1 MKRRR
6 QLEPS
11 DLELNL
17 LVPWTPRWHNFVT
30 SIRPA
35 FGRKERP
42 LAGEVAIGFVPLR
55 GLLGA
60 WALEAVL
67 LFAVITLPGK
77 FASLHPTFP
86 PPRPKSDVIY
96 YSGEELP
103 QTEDS
108 GGAPT
113 GHSGKSGGREAFH
126 RTQVIKVARE
136 QKLTE
141 QVLDAPKLR
150 LPASAVPVA
159 NLLAIQRDPG
169 PPPSEGLRSSLKAAP
184 LPNVAPVPP
193 SPEIARENMRKNQ
206 TLTASV
212 IPPAPIAP
220 RDMPQAHFPEMR
232 TEVVPPPVSAP
243 PRDSSNTVRP
253 TLPAPSVIAP
263 PPSVSNET
271 ARVAGQLPVR
281 PSIDVVPPPPQAS
294 EGQITGR
301 SVPTLNASVVPPPP
315 NVSGGTLASGRGLGH
330 IGTGAGQTLAQ
341 GTIVAPPAN
350 AGGSTQKAAAIIS
363 SKPGPALGAPT
374 SGERGALAMS
384 PSGGNAPGIGGSG
397 GGLGNATG
405 PDSGSAK
412 AGTGPGSANNGAG
425 PGANPT
431 AKIGTSS
438 VPGAGGAGTGSR
450 PGVPNTPGIS
460 VQGGTTTIIT
470 LPSFGSTPN
479 DPTAAGHSTDTSSH
493 RGPGI
498 TVVATSR
505 SGGAFNF
512 YGALK
517 GDRVYTTYLDT
528 TLGTVVLQFADPTS
542 DNSAYSEELN
552 APEPIRKT
560 LPPSTS
566 HTRVIISCTIDREGN
581 LKNLRAVDG
590 RSSLLTVK
598 LLPALEAWR
607 FRPVLRGD
615 KPIEVTAIL
624 GFNIDTR

>member
-30 SIRPA
+30 NIRPA
-35 FGRKERP
+35 FQRKERP
-42 LAGEVAIGFVPLR
+42 LAGEVAIGFVPFR

-60 WALEAVL
+60 WALEALL
-67 LFAVITLPGK
+67 LFAAITLPGK
-77 FASLHPTFP
+77 FASLHPTFTP
-86 PPRPKSDVIY
+86 PKTKSDVIY

-108 GGAPT
+108 GGAPS

-136 QKLTE
+136 RKLTE
-141 QVLDAPKLR
+141 QVLDAPKLT

-193 SPEIARENMRKNQ
+193 APEIAHESMRKNQ
-206 TLTASV
+206 TLTATV
-212 IPPAPIAP
+212 VPPAPIAP

-232 TEVVPPPVSAP
+232 TEAVPPPVSAP

-263 PPSVSNET
+263 PPSISNDT
-271 ARVAGQLPVR
+271 SRVAGQRPVR
-281 PSIDVVPPPPQAS
+281 PSVDVVPPPPQAG
-294 EGQITGR
+294 EGQVTGR

-315 NVSGGTLASGRGLGH
+315 NVSGGALASGRGLGH
-330 IGTGAGQTLAQ
+330 TGTGAGQTLAQ

-350 AGGSTQKAAAIIS
+350 AGGTTQSAAIIS
-363 SKPGPALGAPT
+363 SKPGSALGTPT

-384 PSGGNAPGIGGSG
+384 PSGGNTPGIGGSG
-397 GGLGNATG
+397 GGTGNATG

-412 AGTGPGSANNGAG
+412 AGPGPGSANSGTG
-425 PGANPT
+425 PGASPT
-431 AKIGTSS
+431 AKIGTSN
-438 VPGAGGAGTGSR
+438 VPGPGGAGTGSR
-450 PGVPNTPGIS
+450 PGVPNTSGIS
-460 VQGGTTTIIT
+460 VQGGSIIT

-479 DPTAAGHSTDTSSH
+479 DPTAAAHSSDTSSH
-493 RGPGI
+493 RGPGV
-498 TVVATSR
+498 TVVATPS
-505 SGGAFNF
+505 SGGAIRL
-512 YGALK
+512 YGVLK

-528 TLGTVVLQFADPTS
+528 TLGTVVLQFTDPTS
-542 DNSAYSEELN
+542 DTGAYSEELN

-566 HTRVIISCTIDREGN
+566 HTRVVISCTIDREGN

-598 LLPALEAWR
+598 LLPALQSWR

>member
-30 SIRPA
+30 NIRPA
-35 FGRKERP
+35 FQRKERP
-42 LAGEVAIGFVPLR
+42 LAGEVAIGFVPFR

-60 WALEAVL
+60 WALEALL
-67 LFAVITLPGK
+67 LFAAITLPGK
-77 FASLHPTFP
+77 FASLHPTFTP
-86 PPRPKSDVIY
+86 PKPKSDVIY

-108 GGAPT
+108 GGAPS

-136 QKLTE
+136 RKLTE
-141 QVLDAPKLR
+141 QVLDAPKLT

-193 SPEIARENMRKNQ
+193 APEIAHESMRKNQ
-206 TLTASV
+206 TLTATV
-212 IPPAPIAP
+212 VPPAPIAP

-232 TEVVPPPVSAP
+232 TEAVPPPVSAP

-263 PPSVSNET
+263 PPSISNDT
-271 ARVAGQLPVR
+271 SRVAGQRPVR
-281 PSIDVVPPPPQAS
+281 PSVDVVPPPPQAG
-294 EGQITGR
+294 EGQVTGR

-315 NVSGGTLASGRGLGH
+315 NVSGGALASGRGLGH
-330 IGTGAGQTLAQ
+330 TGTGAGQTLAQ

-350 AGGSTQKAAAIIS
+350 AGGTTQSAAIIS
-363 SKPGPALGAPT
+363 SKPGSALGTPT

-384 PSGGNAPGIGGSG
+384 PSGGNTPGIGGSG
-397 GGLGNATG
+397 GGTGNATG

-412 AGTGPGSANNGAG
+412 AGPGPGSANSGTG
-425 PGANPT
+425 PGASPT
-431 AKIGTSS
+431 AKIGTSN
-438 VPGAGGAGTGSR
+438 VPGPGGAGTGSR
-450 PGVPNTPGIS
+450 PGVPNTSGIS
-460 VQGGTTTIIT
+460 VQGGSIIT

-479 DPTAAGHSTDTSSH
+479 DPTAAAHSSDTSSH
-493 RGPGI
+493 RGPGV
-498 TVVATSR
+498 TVVATPS
-505 SGGAFNF
+505 SGGAIRL
-512 YGALK
+512 YGVLK

-528 TLGTVVLQFADPTS
+528 TLGTVVLQFTDPTS
-542 DNSAYSEELN
+542 DTGAYSEELN

-566 HTRVIISCTIDREGN
+566 HTRVVISCTIDREGN

-598 LLPALEAWR
+598 LLPALQSWR

-624 GFNIDTR
+624 GFNIDTTR